1 MQAETFV
8 SVREC
13 WEMYGTD
20 DSIVTINK
28 SIDELRSTGLNG
40 CWNKLWPQP
49 AGKNM
54 EHPLVG
60 PFFTGKAFPNLEAN
74 KIWKFSTLMLQ
85 I

>member
-13 WEMYGTD
+13 WEKYGTD

-28 SIDELRSTGLNG
+28 SIDEMRSTGLNG

-49 AGKNM
+49 AGKNKD
-54 EHPLVG
+54 HHLVDPLT
-60 PFFTGKAFPNLEAN
+60 FWHWSFTFNSN
-74 KIWKFSTLMLQ
+74 KSPT
-85 I
+85 